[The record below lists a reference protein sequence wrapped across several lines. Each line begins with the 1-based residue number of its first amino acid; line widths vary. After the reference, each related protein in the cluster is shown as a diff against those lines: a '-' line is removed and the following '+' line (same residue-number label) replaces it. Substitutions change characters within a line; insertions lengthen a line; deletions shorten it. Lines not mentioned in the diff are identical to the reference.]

1 MLGLVAW
8 TGFVRILAAGALV
21 AVCVAG
27 CSSNKGGSSQ
37 GPGKPTAAEVAQARR
52 LLDPQNTGLTTQ
64 QQDTCVAEAVVQ
76 NPDMDELANDMA
88 QIQNGD
94 LRQAVMSAYLVCAYN
109 FVLDIYMRFA
119 PTSFTAAEKACLR
132 DQFTQLDVGTLA
144 EIIVQDPDAQYV
156 GPAVIHACLS
166 HSGVDPLKHIQIPST
181 PAASAL
187 DAKLVAETEGATT
200 EAKSAA
206 IDVSWSWLPG
216 SPSKPAPYQPV
227 HATGFEDFQ
236 HKSADFTFSGTGM
249 KLGGAPLELVSESAK
264 AYVDGSALGHG
275 SGSFVAAPPTLPSAG
290 TTAPSAGG
298 NASGGP
304 PVHAAMIESY
314 LPSQLLTLLASVSGL
329 TPIGAMTIGGVG
341 TSGYS
346 GSLQGGFEAPFAE
359 LFGPTISGGSG
370 GSSTPSGNVEVWFDS
385 QHRLV
390 RFQTSIELT
399 PADSGLPDDA
409 TLNIQETLSH
419 FGTAIDIP
427 RGG

>member
-8 TGFVRILAAGALV
+8 IGFVRILAAGALV
-21 AVCVAG
+21 AGCIAG
-27 CSSNKGGSSQ
+27 CGNNKGGTSQ
-37 GPGKPTAAEVAQARR
+37 GPGKPTAVEVAQARR

-119 PTSFTAAEKACLR
+119 PTSFTAAEKTCLR

-181 PAASAL
+181 PAASAQ
-187 DAKLVAETEGATT
+187 DAELVAETEAATT
-200 EAKSAA
+200 DAKSAA

-227 HATGFEDFQ
+227 NATGFEDFQ

-249 KLGGAPLELVSESAK
+249 KFGGAPLEVVSESGR
-264 AYVDGSALGHG
+264 AYVDGSASGHA
-275 SGSFVAAPPTLPSAG
+275 SGSFVV
-290 TTAPSAGG
+290 APSTLSPARASASTAGG
-298 NASGGP
+298 SPAGGP

-329 TPIGAMTIGGVG
+329 APIGPMTIDGVG

-346 GSLQGGFEAPFAE
+346 GSLRGGFEAPFAD
-359 LFGPTISGGSG
+359 LLGPTLSGGRG
-370 GSSTPSGNVEVWFDS
+370 GSSTPSGNAEVWFDS
-385 QHRLV
+385 HHRLV

-419 FGTAIDIP
+419 FGTATDIP
-427 RGG
+427 QVG